1 MIAQGG
7 SLEQGA
13 QEGECGEGSESGDES
28 LPTPTKYSP
37 ISVTVQRQLKMGGF
51 AAEARSRRRMSDTDN
66 ALLTPKKYLP
76 VQEKP
81 CLSSSS
87 ASDQVNAFIGFSN
100 Q

>member
-1 MIAQGG
+1 MDDCAG
-7 SLEQGA
+7 EQGA

-66 ALLTPKKYLP
+66 TLWTPTKYSP
-76 VQEKP
+76 VQKKLY
-81 CLSSSS
+81 LSSPL
-87 ASDQVNAFIGFSN
+87 ASVQVNAFIGFSN